1 MFRCAILDDY
11 QNVAM
16 AVADWSVVADRVDI
30 VPFDRHI
37 GGGDELASKLE
48 PFEIIV
54 AMRERTP
61 FPRSLLT
68 RLPNLKLLVTTGPFN
83 AAIDLAAAREN
94 NVVVCGT
101 RGDRQSTVE
110 LTWALIL
117 GLVRHIPYEADR
129 LRNGHWQSTVGITLR
144 GKQLSVLGL
153 GEIGSK
159 VALIG
164 NAFGMRTLAWSPNL
178 TAERCQQFGAELA
191 STKSELFQRADVLT
205 VHLMLSKRSHGIVG
219 EPELRQMKPSAYLI
233 NTSRAHL
240 IQKDPLVHALKNQCI
255 AGAALDVFYEEP
267 LCKESIF
274 TQLPNVLAT
283 PHLGYVSRDV
293 YSLYYGDA
301 VENIAAWLD
310 GDPIRVLR

>member
-16 AVADWSVVADRVDI
+16 TVADWGAITDRVNL

-37 GGGDELASKLE
+37 PGDDELASKLE

-54 AMRERTP
+54 AMRERTA
-61 FPRSLLT
+61 FPRPLLT
-68 RLPNLKLLVTTGPFN
+68 RLPNLRLLVTTGPFN
-83 AAIDLAAAREN
+83 TAIDLAAAREN
-94 NVVVCGT
+94 NIIVCGT

-129 LRNGHWQSTVGITLR
+129 LRSGHWQSTIGITLR

-153 GEIGSK
+153 GEIGSN

-164 NAFGMRTLAWSPNL
+164 KALGMRTLAWSPNL
-178 TAERCQQFGAELA
+178 TAERCEQFGAELA
-191 STKSELFQRADVLT
+191 STKGELFQRADVLT
-205 VHLMLSKRSHGIVG
+205 IHLMLSERSHGIVG
-219 EPELRQMKPSAYLI
+219 ESELRQMKPSSYLI

-240 IQKDPLVHALKNQCI
+240 IQKDPLVRALEHRWV
-255 AGAALDVFYEEP
+255 AGAAFDVFYQEP
-267 LCKESIF
+267 LCAGSKF
-274 TQLPNVLAT
+274 TQLDT
-283 PHLGYVSRDV
+283 SRNPILRRRESADGCRGGA
-293 YSLYYGDA
+293 SAPGGLRL
-301 VENIAAWLD
+301 WL
-310 GDPIRVLR
+310 V